1 MKIYTQEMDIALQ
14 SPKRFWVA
22 PFSDFKIGVKIVKN
36 GTPVDNEFSVF
47 NGETELTPDDD
58 LTNGF
63 TTFTLKS
70 NDTGSVEY
78 KVVVDGVG
86 ETIKITQITTDSTVF
101 EVGGSGGG
109 DVPADVAT
117 KTWVQNYVSAE
128 TSEFVDGNDV
138 DAAISAATST
148 FVNATQVSEAISAAT
163 SEFATTSAV
172 EAAISTATTD
182 MATQT
187 WVGQQGYVS
196 QNDLSI
202 YATTSAME
210 SYVSTATSSF
220 ITSAALEPYATAS
233 DIASTYATKTE
244 LSDYATTSSMTSA
257 ISAATSDKVT
267 GGAVGSAPAL
277 SSAVAVFETDWATLS
292 ASADANTFYV
302 VLPDPV

>member
-1 MKIYTQEMDIALQ
+1 MKIYTQEIDIALQ

-36 GTPVDNEFSVF
+36 GVPVENEFAVF
-47 NGETELTPDDD
+47 NGDTELTPDAD

-148 FVNATQVSEAISAAT
+148 FVSASDVDQAISAAT
-163 SEFATTSAV
+163 SEFTTTSAV
-172 EAAISTATTD
+172 EAAISTATID

-187 WVGQQGYVS
+187 WVGQQ
-196 QNDLSI
+196 D
-202 YATTSAME
+202 YATTSA
-210 SYVSTATSSF
+210 
-220 ITSAALEPYATAS
+220 
-233 DIASTYATKTE
+233 
-244 LSDYATTSSMTSA
+244 MTSA
-257 ISAATSDKVT
+257 ISAATSNKVT
-267 GGAVGSAPAL
+267 GGAIGLAPVVSNAF
-277 SSAVAVFETDWATLS
+277 AVYASVWASMS
-292 ASADANTFYV
+292 ASADANTLYV
-302 VLPDPV
+302 VLSDPS

>member
-1 MKIYTQEMDIALQ
+1 MKIYTQEIDIALQ

-47 NGETELTPDDD
+47 NGDTELTPDED

-86 ETIKITQITTDSTVF
+86 ETLKITQIVTDSTVF

-117 KTWVQNYVSAE
+117 QGWVEDYVSAE
-128 TSEFVDGNDV
+128 TSAFI
-138 DAAISAATST
+138 DATALAPY
-148 FVNATQVSEAISAAT
+148 
-163 SEFATTSAV
+163 ATTSAV

-196 QNDLSI
+196 QNDLSS

-244 LSDYATTSSMTSA
+244 LSDYATTSAMTSA
-257 ISAATSDKVT
+257 ISAATSNKVT
-267 GGAVGSAPAL
+267 GGAIGLAPVV
-277 SSAVAVFETDWATLS
+277 SSAVAVYASVWASMS
-292 ASADANTFYV
+292 ASADANTLYV
-302 VLPDPV
+302 VLSDPS

>member
-1 MKIYTQEMDIALQ
+1 MCALNKGIHVDFNEEIQMKIYTQEIDIALQ

-36 GTPVDNEFSVF
+36 GVPVENEFSVF
-47 NGETELTPDDD
+47 NGDTELTPDAD

-101 EVGGSGGG
+101 EVGGEGGSGGG
-109 DVPADVAT
+109 VTED
-117 KTWVQNYVSAE
+117 WVEDYVSAQTSAFIDE
-128 TSEFVDGNDV
+128 T
-138 DAAISAATST
+138 ALAPYAK
-148 FVNATQVSEAISAAT
+148 
-163 SEFATTSAV
+163 TSAV

-244 LSDYATTSSMTSA
+244 LSDYATTSTMTSA
-257 ISAATSDKVT
+257 ISAATSNKVT
-267 GGAVGSAPAL
+267 GGAVGLAPAL
-277 SSAVAVFETDWATLS
+277 SSAVAVYASVWASMS
-292 ASADANTFYV
+292 ASADANTLYV
-302 VLPDPV
+302 VLSDPS